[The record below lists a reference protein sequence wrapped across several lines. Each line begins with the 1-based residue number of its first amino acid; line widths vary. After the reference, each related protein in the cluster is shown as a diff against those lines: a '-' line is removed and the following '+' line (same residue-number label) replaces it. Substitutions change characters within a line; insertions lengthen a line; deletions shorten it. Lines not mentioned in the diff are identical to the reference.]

1 MPGEPKPATISS
13 PEQLDQML
21 RVASPGG
28 WIALVALGLILA
40 AALAWGFWGSIPT
53 KVDGAGM
60 LIRAS
65 GVMDVVSLGQGQ
77 LWELK
82 VDSGSQVDKGQLVAV
97 VAQPEVQAQIDN
109 AARELEQY
117 QKQESRLREFYA
129 KQDELQARLYQQQ
142 QDNIKASIQ
151 NLQTRMAWLRERISA
166 QEALL
171 DKGLITSQTLMQ
183 TKESLSSA
191 QEDERNYRAKQK
203 DLEEQALKDKAQQER
218 ELFQARLQILE
229 TQGRLDLL
237 RSQMQVRSQ
246 VVSEQAGRVLEI
258 KARVGAEVNA
268 GTPLFSL
275 ELLDRELVAV
285 AYVPAA
291 QGKRIQPKMRIEI
304 TPSTVKRDE
313 YGFMLGVVSEVSPFP
328 ATEQGMMSLL
338 QNQELVREFSAQ
350 GAPIAVRADLI
361 EDASAYS
368 GYKWS
373 SRKGPP
379 QKLFSGTVCTVQVV
393 VEEQPPIQLV
403 IPYFKSLLGL

>member
-1 MPGEPKPATISS
+1 
-13 PEQLDQML
+13 ML

-28 WIALVALGLILA
+28 WIALAALGLILA

-82 VDSGSQVDKGQLVAV
+82 VDSGSQVEKGQLVAV

-246 VVSEQAGRVLEI
+246 VVSDQAGRVLEI
-258 KARVGAEVNA
+258 KARVGAEVSA

-291 QGKRIQPKMRIEI
+291 QGKRIQPGMRIEI

-313 YGFMLGVVSEVSPFP
+313 YGFMLGVVSDVSPFP

-350 GAPIAVRADLI
+350 GAPITVRADLI
-361 EDASAYS
+361 EDPGAYS
-368 GYKWS
+368 GYQWS

-379 QKLFSGTVCTVQVV
+379 QKLFSGTVCSVQVV
-393 VEEQPPIQLV
+393 VEALAVGIAPGYKV
-403 IPYFKSLLGL
+403 I